1 MDVIYLEVVYQT
13 GSFGRKA
20 VRFDNI
26 VAPVQKLG
34 SVDLR
39 FAVSSSLKAVCIIIE
54 ALMTYLRYLAIDLVQ
69 DFDKFSP
76 VSVTVAEVCSQLK
89 IMFKIHKLATKLRRV
104 ELDNWKTSKE

>member
-1 MDVIYLEVVYQT
+1 MLSVGHQRLGHRLGLAHKDRLNRSLIHKVVEHLDVIYLEVVYQT
-13 GSFGRKA
+13 GSLCRKA

-54 ALMTYLRYLAIDLVQ
+54 ALMT
-69 DFDKFSP
+69 
-76 VSVTVAEVCSQLK
+76 
-89 IMFKIHKLATKLRRV
+89 
-104 ELDNWKTSKE
+104 

>member
-13 GSFGRKA
+13 GSLGRKA

-39 FAVSSSLKAVCIIIE
+39 FAVSSSLKAV
-54 ALMTYLRYLAIDLVQ
+54 LLL
-69 DFDKFSP
+69 S
-76 VSVTVAEVCSQLK
+76 
-89 IMFKIHKLATKLRRV
+89 
-104 ELDNWKTSKE
+104 